1 LPKCYQRL
9 VGMKK
14 GKTIDK
20 TQHHPWPPPKIR
32 LARYL
37 LPLFIIG
44 LAIHLLLPQIASLED
59 SINVIRSMSLWLVS
73 LAAIAQV
80 CSYLGSGYLLKVI
93 VDLGQSRL
101 SVVRGVLITLAAA
114 SIGLVAGGWVG
125 AAAATY
131 RWVEKSED
139 VSEEAALAG
148 VLPLLFNNAL
158 LVIVTVIG
166 LVYLLI
172 NHNLSRLQVIGYSLF
187 LSVLG
192 IGILVVIYA
201 IRHPEMVVPLVLK
214 IIDRL
219 MNLVRRLY
227 DPSAI
232 RDALDNIYAGL
243 ALLRNSGW
251 FRPTLGS
258 GMNIGFDMLT
268 LSCLFLAAGHTA
280 NPGVLMAGYGTAFLL
295 GKIAFL
301 FPGGIGVI
309 ESGMAAIYTNLGIP
323 GSINVVVILS
333 YRLFSFWIPSL
344 LGFGVAGYL
353 QRTPAKSHPPRNV
366 IGQ

>member
-1 LPKCYQRL
+1 MTTIFPK
-9 VGMKK
+9 
-14 GKTIDK
+14 
-20 TQHHPWPPPKIR
+20 PWPPRKIR

-37 LPLFIIG
+37 LPLLIMG
-44 LAIHLLLPQIASLED
+44 LAIHLLLPQIASLEN
-59 SINVIRSMSLWLVS
+59 SISIVRSMSPWLVG
-73 LAAIAQV
+73 LAALAQI

-101 SVVRGVLITLAAA
+101 SIVRGALITLAAT

-172 NHNLSRLQVIGYSLF
+172 KHNLSRPQVIGYALF

-192 IGILVVIYA
+192 IGIVAVVYA
-201 IRHPEMVVPLVLK
+201 IQHPEVVMPQVLG

-219 MNLVRRLY
+219 MKLLRRAY
-227 DPSAI
+227 DPSGS
-232 RDALDNIYAGL
+232 RDALENIYVGL
-243 ALLRNSGW
+243 ALLRKSGW
-251 FRPTLGS
+251 GRPALGS
-258 GMNIGFDMLT
+258 AINIGFDMLT
-268 LSCLFLAAGHTA
+268 LYLLFIAAGHTA
-280 NPGVLMAGYGTAFLL
+280 NPGVLMAGYGIAFLL
-295 GKIAFL
+295 GKAAFL
-301 FPGGIGVI
+301 FPGGVGVI

-323 GSINVVVILS
+323 SSISVVVILS

-344 LGFGVAGYL
+344 LGFALIGYL
-353 QRTPAKSHPPRNV
+353 QRTPAKSHSPNKV